1 MNLRK
6 LVAGFLTTL
15 ALGFPGIALP
25 QFDPVGDDTDIFLAN
40 PLIAA
45 TRPNILFFVDNTANW
60 NTAFSIEKQALIN
73 TANNLVTD
81 AFNVGMGM
89 FVETGSPND
98 NIDGAYV
105 RFGLRQ
111 MTPTNKSRFTSMINA
126 LDISGDKG
134 NNATYSL
141 AMDEMFR
148 YFAGKDSYSGFGK
161 AKRDYPGNTLYNS
174 YAADLSGAPFSSATS
189 RTYISPIVSGC
200 QKNFIIFL
208 SNGPAGDNSSSLT
221 TAQGFLTN
229 WQSPDP
235 LTSIALSPAGEQGLW
250 ADEYAKFMA
259 EKDCSA
265 IDGVQNVFTYAID
278 VLPSGSGQ
286 GPDHTALLK
295 SMADRG
301 KGRYFAVNSIA
312 DTSQLENV
320 LRTIFQEV
328 QAVNSVF
335 ASVALP
341 VSVNVRGT
349 NLNQVYIGQFRPDQA
364 KGPRWFGNLKM
375 YKIGQETTTNTD
387 GTITREAFLV
397 DTDGNRAEN
406 SATGFISPNAKSF
419 WSATSTFWS
428 HRNADENGAGG
439 ASDLPDGDLV
449 EKGGAAQQIRGRYPT
464 DQAQRQVYT
473 CVSATGF
480 CNSGDLL
487 SSSPFAVSNANVTGA
502 DLGTYTK
509 KLVATITAGVSGGN
523 PTATATVTAHG
534 FADGDEVKVT
544 GASPNVYNQTARI
557 TFVDANTFTYDLP
570 SLPPSNVARVIATGH
585 NLLSGDLVT
594 VAGATQAGYNIGDA
608 SITRIDANQ
617 FEYTMS
623 ASETSAATGSFTV
636 TGKKP
641 VVSATGV
648 GTAARA
654 TVTGHGYTTGDRIII
669 SGANEASFNVASP
682 GATITVVDA
691 NSFDYTTSVPITG
704 TADTARVTTT
714 NPHGFSTGNTLTI
727 SGSAQS
733 VYNGSFP
740 ITKIDANTFSYT
752 VSGVAST
759 ESPSTAIASIG
770 ISQITHPTTGAASGR
785 DIATVTTSVAHGFTD
800 GQQVIISST
809 GGVPPSGYD
818 GTWQISGVTSS
829 GFRIGENG
837 ITNTQIDGVT
847 TPKTTAGMKVGKPV
861 AKIEPVVRAT
871 GTIRA
876 AKALASVTSIS
887 SKANA
892 TGVMYAGRPSD
903 INTTDRDNLILWVR
917 GRDNAENE
925 KSNTTAP
932 DVRPSIHGDVLHSR
946 PAVVN
951 YGRAADENDVYIF
964 YGTNDGGVRAV
975 KGGLATVADDVYS
988 DNSRVQ
994 PGQER
999 WTFIPKEVFGK
1010 FERLRS
1016 RTPEISRDNPRDYF
1030 VDGDI
1035 SAYTKDANNDGKLVA
1050 ADGDKVYLYFVMRRG
1065 GDSIYAL
1072 DVSNPAAPKFMWRK
1086 QAGDPGYAE
1095 LGQTWS
1101 GANVTR
1107 IQANT
1112 RPSETTSG
1120 NPDNL
1125 VLVLGAGYDPDP
1137 EDVPPCLAQRQDAS
1151 STIEAP
1157 IGDGIIN
1164 FTTSGSCSVSGAT
1177 GGATTKFRTKGRGI
1191 LVVDALDGH
1200 VIWQAGPAPAD
1211 ATHNV
1216 TVADMAYSIA
1226 GDVRVVDL
1234 TGDGIA
1240 ESAYVGDTGGQV
1252 WRVDLANT
1260 DPRRWVVRKLA
1271 TLSSTTATDIA
1282 NHRKFLF
1289 QPEVTVAEDSIGL
1302 YAAVLIGTGDREHPF
1317 DGLAVNRFYLL
1328 KDRGEAATLGS
1339 ATGTRS
1345 WTESGSTASAGTGAT
1360 PLAGGVIREADLFDA
1375 TVTPGASDS
1384 GWMHTMRSGE
1394 KTVSAALVVGG
1405 QAIFSSNQPTVLAG
1419 AAVDAC
1425 ASNLGVARI
1434 YTISVADGT
1443 ASSIIRA
1450 GGGYVPS
1457 PVFAAIPLE
1466 GTSSSSTIPDSST
1479 GTCTG
1484 AACGDSSTAGGGPPS
1499 SGPVSGIVCTGT
1511 SCWSVGTL
1519 DVGSRRR
1526 SYWYKAID

>member
-1 MNLRK
+1 M
-6 LVAGFLTTL
+6 AS
-15 ALGFPGIALP
+15 A

-73 TANNLVTD
+73 TTNNLVTD
-81 AFNVGMGM
+81 AFNVGMAM

-105 RFGLRQ
+105 RFGIRQ
-111 MTPTNKSRFTSMINA
+111 MTPTNKSRFVSMVNA

-161 AKRDYPGNTLYNS
+161 VKRDYSGNATYNA
-174 YAADLSGAPFSSATS
+174 YASDLAGAPFTSSTS
-189 RTYISPIVSGC
+189 RSYVSPIVSGC
-200 QKNFIIFL
+200 QKNFIIFI
-208 SNGPAGDNSSSLT
+208 SNGPAGDNSSSLSS
-221 TAQGFLTN
+221 AQGFLST

-235 LTSIALSPAGEQGLW
+235 LTTLALSPNGEQGLW

-259 EKDCSA
+259 EKDCSSA
-265 IDGVQNVFTYAID
+265 IDGVQNVFTYTID
-278 VLPSGSGQ
+278 VLPPSSGQ

-301 KGRYFAVNSIA
+301 KGRYFAVNSVA
-312 DTSQLENV
+312 DTSQLENI

-375 YKIGQETTTNTD
+375 YKIGQDTST
-387 GTITREAFLV
+387 GEAFLV

-419 WSATSTFWS
+419 WTASSTFWD

-449 EKGGAAQQIRGRYPT
+449 EKGGAAQRLRTRYPT
-464 DQAQRQVYT
+464 DQALRQVYT

-487 SSSPFAVSNANVTGA
+487 SSSPFAVSNADVTGA

-509 KLVATITAGVSGGN
+509 KPVTSITAALSGGN

-544 GASPNVYNQTARI
+544 GASPSVYNQTARI
-557 TFVDANTFTYDLP
+557 TLVDANTFTYDLP
-570 SLPPSNVARVIATGH
+570 SLPPANVARVIATGH
-585 NLLSGDLVT
+585 NLLSGDLVDVT
-594 VAGATQAGYNIGDA
+594 GATPAGYNVTDG
-608 SITRIDANQ
+608 SITRIDADN

-623 ASETSAATGSFTV
+623 ASATTASVGHTV
-636 TGKKP
+636 VGKKR
-641 VVSATGV
+641 VTSATGV
-648 GTAARA
+648 GTSARA
-654 TVTGHGYTTGDRIII
+654 TVPGHGYGAAGAVVPNVTI
-669 SGANEASFNVASP
+669 SGANEAAFNVTN
-682 GATITVVDA
+682 ATVTIVDA
-691 NSFDYTTSVPITG
+691 NSFAYTTSAAITG
-704 TADTARVTTT
+704 TANTARVTTT
-714 NPHGFSTGNTLTI
+714 NPHGFSTGNTVTV
-727 SGSAQS
+727 SGSPQS

-752 VSGVAST
+752 ISGLAST
-759 ESPSTAIASIG
+759 ETSAGMVASIG
-770 ISQITHPTTGAASGR
+770 ISQITHLTTGAAAGR

-800 GQQVIISST
+800 GQQVIISNT
-809 GGVPPSGYD
+809 GGSPPSGYD
-818 GTWQISGVTSS
+818 GTYTISNASS
-829 GFRIGENG
+829 GATFT
-837 ITNTQIDGVT
+837 ITNSSIDGSP
-847 TPKTTAGMKVGKPV
+847 TPKTTAGMLVGK
-861 AKIEPVVRAT
+861 ALSKIEPVVQAT
-871 GTIRA
+871 GTMLS
-876 AKALASVTSIS
+876 AKALGTVTSVS

-903 INTTDRDNLILWVR
+903 VDATDRDNLILWVR

-925 KSNTTAP
+925 KSNVTAP

-951 YGRAADENDVYIF
+951 YGRAANEDDVYIF
-964 YGTNDGGVRAV
+964 YGTNDGGLRAV
-975 KGGLATVADDVYS
+975 KGGLAAVTGDTHPNGDP
-988 DNSRVQ
+988 VQ
-994 PGQER
+994 PGDER

-1016 RTPEISRDNPRDYF
+1016 RTPAISRDSPRDYF
-1030 VDGDI
+1030 VDGDV
-1035 SAYTKDANNDGKLVA
+1035 SAYTKDVNNDGKLVA

-1072 DVSNPAAPKFMWRK
+1072 DVSDPGTPKFMWRK
-1086 QAGDPGYAE
+1086 QAGDPGYEE

-1101 GANVTR
+1101 AATVAR

-1120 NPDNL
+1120 NPDNV
-1125 VLVLGAGYDPDP
+1125 VLVLGGGYDPDP
-1137 EDVPPCLAQRQDAS
+1137 EDVAPCLKQS
-1151 STIEAP
+1151 
-1157 IGDGIIN
+1157 GDGTSVVEVPVGDGVITFN
-1164 FTTSGSCSVSGAT
+1164 SSGSCSVSGST
-1177 GGATTKFRTKGRGI
+1177 GGATTLFRTRGRAL

-1200 VIWQAGPAPAD
+1200 VIWQAGPAPIN

-1216 TVADMAYSIA
+1216 TVPDMAYA
-1226 GDVRVVDL
+1226 VPGDVRVVDF
-1234 TGDGIA
+1234 TGDGFA
-1240 ESAYVGDTGGQV
+1240 DSAYFGDTGGQV
-1252 WRVDLANT
+1252 WRLDLA
-1260 DPRRWVVRKLA
+1260 
-1271 TLSSTTATDIA
+1271 ATDASTWVLRKIA
-1282 NHRKFLF
+1282 SLASGVSSDVSNHRKFLF
-1289 QPEVTVAEDSIGL
+1289 QPEVTVAEDNLGL
-1302 YAAVLIGTGDREHPF
+1302 YRAVLIGSGDREHPF
-1317 DGLAVNRFYLL
+1317 DGVSVDRFYML
-1328 KDRGEAATLGS
+1328 KDRGETDSLGS
-1339 ATGTRS
+1339 FAGTRS
-1345 WTESGSTASAGTGAT
+1345 WSESSSEFSSGTGGTA
-1360 PLAGGVIREADLFDA
+1360 LAGGVIREADLFDA
-1375 TVTPGASDS
+1375 TTTPGASDS
-1384 GWMHTMRSGE
+1384 GWMHTMRPGE
-1394 KTVSAALVVGG
+1394 KTVSAALVVAGE
-1405 QAIFSSNQPTVLAG
+1405 AVFSTNQPTVLAG

-1434 YTISVADGT
+1434 YTIGVADGT
-1443 ASSIIRA
+1443 GESVIRA

-1457 PVFAAIPLE
+1457 PVFAAIQLGSS
-1466 GTSSSSTIPDSST
+1466 GTSTTIPTSST

-1484 AACGDSSTAGGGPPS
+1484 AACGDSTTAGGGGGGG
-1499 SGPVSGIVCTGT
+1499 GPVSGVVCTGT
-1511 SCWSVGTL
+1511 SCWSVGTI

>member
-1 MNLRK
+1 MKIRTLLAS
-6 LVAGFLTTL
+6 LVCASSL
-15 ALGFPGIALP
+15 AFANIASA

-73 TANNLVTD
+73 TTNNLVTD

-98 NIDGAYV
+98 NINGSYI
-105 RFGLRQ
+105 RYGIRQ
-111 MTPTNKSRFTSMINA
+111 MTPTNKSRFVSMINA
-126 LDISGDKG
+126 LDISGDKS
-134 NNATYSL
+134 NNAAYSL

-161 AKRDYPGNTLYNS
+161 AKRDYPGNATYNS
-174 YAADLSGAPFSSATS
+174 YASDLPGAPFSSSTS
-189 RTYISPIVSGC
+189 RRYISPIVSGC
-200 QKNFIIFL
+200 QKNFIIFI
-208 SNGPAGDNSSSLT
+208 SNGAADNSDSDTSSP
-221 TAQGFLTN
+221 AQGFLTT

-235 LTSIALSPAGEQGLW
+235 LSTLPLSPSGEQGIW

-259 EKDCSA
+259 EKDCSSTV
-265 IDGVQNVFTYAID
+265 DGIQNVFTYTID
-278 VLPSGSGQ
+278 VLPQTGGQ

-301 KGRYFAVNSIA
+301 KGRYFAVNSVA
-312 DTSQLENV
+312 DTSELENI

-375 YKIGQETTTNTD
+375 YKIGQDTST
-387 GTITREAFLV
+387 GEAFLV

-419 WSATSTFWS
+419 WTADSTFWN

-449 EKGGAAQQIRGRYPT
+449 EKGGAAQRLRTRYPS

-487 SSSPFAVSNANVTGA
+487 SSSPFAVSNADVTGA

-509 KLVATITAGVSGGN
+509 KPVASITAALSGGN
-523 PTATATVTAHG
+523 PTATATVAAHG
-534 FADGDEVKVT
+534 FADGDEVKIT
-544 GASPNVYNQTARI
+544 GASPSAYNQTARI
-557 TFVDANTFTYDLP
+557 TLVDANTFTYDLP
-570 SLPPSNVARVIATGH
+570 SLPPANVARVSTASAH
-585 NLLSGDLVT
+585 NLVSGDLIDVT
-594 VAGATQAGYNIGDA
+594 GATPAGYNVSD
-608 SITRIDANQ
+608 SSVTRIDGTT
-617 FEYTMS
+617 FEYAMS
-623 ASETSAATGSFTV
+623 ASATTASSGHTIV
-636 TGKKP
+636 GKKR
-641 VVSATGV
+641 VTSLSGV
-648 GTAARA
+648 GTSATATAA
-654 TVTGHGYTTGDRIII
+654 GHGYAVGDTVTI
-669 SGANEASFNVASP
+669 SGANEAAFN
-682 GATITVVDA
+682 ATNVTVTRSDA
-691 NSFDYTTSVPITG
+691 NSFDYTTSIPITG
-704 TADTARVTTT
+704 TANTARVSTAP
-714 NPHGFSTGNTLTI
+714 NRHGFSTGNTVTI
-727 SGSAQS
+727 TGSAQS

-740 ITKIDANTFSYT
+740 IIKIDDTHFSYT
-752 VSGVAST
+752 ISGVASM
-759 ESPSTAIASIG
+759 ESPSPAVASIG
-770 ISQITHPTTGAASGR
+770 ISQISHPTNGNSQNVAV
-785 DIATVTTSVAHGFTD
+785 VTTSVSFCD
-800 GQQVIISST
+800 PQPSQCENQSVIISNT

-818 GTWQISGVTSS
+818 GTWTITSVTSS
-829 GFRIGENG
+829 GFKINASGANNSIR
-837 ITNTQIDGVT
+837 QSP
-847 TPKTTAGMKVGKPV
+847 TPKTTAGMLAGKIV
-861 AKIEPVVRAT
+861 ASIEPVVQAT
-871 GTIRA
+871 GTILS
-876 AKALASVTSIS
+876 AKPISSVNSVS

-903 INTTDRDNLILWVR
+903 VDATDRDNLILWVR

-925 KSNTTAP
+925 KSNVTAP

-951 YGRAADENDVYIF
+951 YGRAANEDDVYIF
-964 YGTNDGGVRAV
+964 YGTNDGGLRAV
-975 KGGLATVADDVYS
+975 KGGLATVAGDTHPNGDP
-988 DNSRVQ
+988 VQ
-994 PGQER
+994 PGDER

-1016 RTPEISRDNPRDYF
+1016 RTPAISRDNPRDYF
-1030 VDGDI
+1030 VDGDV
-1035 SAYTKDANNDGKLVA
+1035 SAYTKDVNNDGKLVA

-1072 DVSNPAAPKFMWRK
+1072 DVSDPGTPKFMWRK
-1086 QAGDPGYAE
+1086 QAGDLGYEE

-1101 GANVTR
+1101 AATVAR

-1112 RPSETTSG
+1112 RPSETTSS
-1120 NPDNL
+1120 NPDNV
-1125 VLVLGAGYDPDP
+1125 VLVLGGGYDPDP
-1137 EDVPPCLAQRQDAS
+1137 EDVAPCLKQS
-1151 STIEAP
+1151 
-1157 IGDGIIN
+1157 GDGTSVVEVPVGDGVITFN
-1164 FTTSGSCSVSGAT
+1164 SSGSCSVSGST
-1177 GGATTKFRTKGRGI
+1177 GGATTLFRTRGRAL

-1200 VIWQAGPAPAD
+1200 VIWQAGPAPIN

-1216 TVADMAYSIA
+1216 TVPDMAYA
-1226 GDVRVVDL
+1226 VPGDVRVIDF
-1234 TGDGIA
+1234 TGDGFA
-1240 ESAYVGDTGGQV
+1240 DSAYFGDTGGQV
-1252 WRVDLANT
+1252 WRLDLA
-1260 DPRRWVVRKLA
+1260 
-1271 TLSSTTATDIA
+1271 ATDASTWVLRKIA
-1282 NHRKFLF
+1282 SLASGVSTDVPNHRKFLF
-1289 QPEVTVAEDSIGL
+1289 QPEVTVAEDNLGL
-1302 YAAVLIGTGDREHPF
+1302 YRAVLIGSGDREHPF
-1317 DGLAVNRFYLL
+1317 DGVTVDRFYML
-1328 KDRGEAATLGS
+1328 KDRGEADTLGS
-1339 ATGTRS
+1339 FAGTRS
-1345 WTESGSTASAGTGAT
+1345 WSESSSALSGGTGGTA
-1360 PLAGGVIREADLFDA
+1360 LAGGVIREADLFDA
-1375 TVTPGASDS
+1375 TTTPGASDS
-1384 GWMHTMRSGE
+1384 GWMHTMRPGE
-1394 KTVSAALVVGG
+1394 KTVSAALVVAGE
-1405 QAIFSSNQPTVLAG
+1405 AVFSTNQPTVLAG

-1434 YTISVADGT
+1434 YTIAVADGT
-1443 ASSIIRA
+1443 GESVIRA

-1457 PVFAAIPLE
+1457 PVFAAIQL
-1466 GTSSSSTIPDSST
+1466 GSTSSSTTTIPSSST

-1484 AACGDSSTAGGGPPS
+1484 AACGDSTTAGGGGGGG
-1499 SGPVSGIVCTGT
+1499 GPVSGIVCTGT
-1511 SCWSVGTL
+1511 SCWSVGTI